1 MSASVGK
8 MTKNGAMWRSEEL
21 GAYEFIYVYEGGS
34 FLSQGAL
41 GPL

>member
-21 GAYEFIYVYEGGS
+21 GAHEFIYEGGS

-41 GPL
+41 GPH